1 MEKWGMNT
9 RALRILPALG
19 LIVSALAVIGML
31 FLPPSDPAV
40 DMDRAETGV
49 IAEPAPVDLAGQR

>member
-1 MEKWGMNT
+1 MNT